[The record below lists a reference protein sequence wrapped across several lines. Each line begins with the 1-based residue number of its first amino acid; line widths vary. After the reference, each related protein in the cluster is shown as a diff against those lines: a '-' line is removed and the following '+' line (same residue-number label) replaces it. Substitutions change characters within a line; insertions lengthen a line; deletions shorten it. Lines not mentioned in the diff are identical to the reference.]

1 VGDERARRLFE
12 QAEPEARR
20 EVPLSDVGDWSLY
33 SYAGHE
39 SSRDYHELLREFL
52 QSMCTRRLGAI
63 YCEYARKYRGYQVD
77 PPEVTYEGPA
87 VATEDTPTALRFTV
101 SKLSAVQV
109 TVTRPDGRVVFD
121 RLGTFRRGSGS
132 FTWTPKGPST
142 FTVRVAAKEL
152 RTGLEKRD
160 SDSAEIQVENQP
172 G

>member
-1 VGDERARRLFE
+1 
-12 QAEPEARR
+12 
-20 EVPLSDVGDWSLY
+20 
-33 SYAGHE
+33 
-39 SSRDYHELLREFL
+39 
-52 QSMCTRRLGAI
+52 
-63 YCEYARKYRGYQVD
+63 
-77 PPEVTYEGPA
+77 
-87 VATEDTPTALRFTV
+87 V
-101 SKLSAVQV
+101 SKLSAIQV